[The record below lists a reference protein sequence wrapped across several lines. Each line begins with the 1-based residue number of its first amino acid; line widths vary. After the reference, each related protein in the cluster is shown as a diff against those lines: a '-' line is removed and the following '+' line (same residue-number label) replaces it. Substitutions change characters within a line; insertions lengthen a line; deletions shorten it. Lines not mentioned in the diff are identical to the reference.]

1 MNKKTRTYLI
11 TISTCIFFTCSVN
24 AFAECEKTLKIAWM
38 GLWEPFNLGSP
49 SAPQGLDLEILDAII
64 TEAGC
69 NLVYSATYFPWARHI
84 RMIESG
90 ETDLI
95 TAAGKTPEREKF
107 SYLIG
112 PYRSEHVGLYV
123 LKKDIKK
130 HPIQEPNDLLTQEFT
145 LGTFIGYN
153 YGSELNRVIKQLGS
167 KNQAIPEREELP
179 NRANYLK
186 LKTKRIDGYL
196 GYPVVET
203 LDLKTMGFD
212 DEIVLH
218 PMHLVK
224 TGDIYILLSKK
235 SNTLEMANTLQN
247 SLERIKSNGVYDT
260 ILKKYS
266 ERYNIPKW

>member
-1 MNKKTRTYLI
+1 MNKKTRIYLI
-11 TISTCIFFTCSVN
+11 TLSTCIFFTCSIN

-95 TAAGKTPEREKF
+95 TAAGKTAEREKF

-123 LKKDIKK
+123 LKTDIEK
-130 HPIQEPNDLLTQEFT
+130 HSIQEPNDLLTQEFT
-145 LGTFIGYN
+145 LGTSIGYN
-153 YGSELNRVIKQLGS
+153 YGNELNRVIKLLGK

-186 LKTKRIDGYL
+186 LKANRIDGYL

-203 LDLKTMGFD
+203 LDLKAMGVED
-212 DEIVLH
+212 DIVLH
-218 PMHLVK
+218 PMPLIK

-235 SNTLEMANTLQN
+235 SNTQEIANTLQN
-247 SLERIKSNGVYDT
+247 SLERIKANGVYGT

-266 ERYNIPKW
+266 ERYNISKW

>member
-1 MNKKTRTYLI
+1 MNKNTRTYQVILSI
-11 TISTCIFFTCSVN
+11 CIFLTCSVN
-24 AFAECEKTLKIAWM
+24 AFAECEKTLSIAWM
-38 GLWEPFNLGSP
+38 GVWEPFNLGSP
-49 SAPQGLDLEILDAII
+49 SNPQGLDLEILNAIM

-69 NLVYSATYFPWARHI
+69 ELVYSATYFPWARHM

-95 TAAGKTPEREKF
+95 TAAGKNPEREKF

-130 HPIQEPNDLLTQEFT
+130 HLIQKPKDLVTQKFT
-145 LGTFIGYN
+145 LGTSIGYN
-153 YGSELNRVIKQLGS
+153 YGSELNGIIKQLG
-167 KNQAIPEREELP
+167 KNNQAISEREELP

-186 LKTKRIDGYL
+186 LKAERIDGYL

-212 DEIVLH
+212 DDIGLH
-218 PMHLVK
+218 PMPLVK

-235 SNTLEMANTLQN
+235 SNTQEMANILQN
-247 SLERIKSNGVYDT
+247 SLERIKSNGVYDA